1 MKYMKKNGKKLCFFL
16 PFLGIATLFL
26 FVPFMNMLRNSITGS
41 DGGFSLEH
49 FIEVFTKPI
58 YITAIQ
64 NSIWISVLSTVV
76 GLLVDFLLALALV
89 DLTQKKK
96 SWYLS
101 LLDLT
106 STFAGLP
113 LTFSF
118 ITILGTSGV
127 FVLISKNLGFGPLM
141 NYNLYSLE
149 GMFLVYLY
157 FQIPMGTLLLVPAFN
172 EIRKEWREAATLMN
186 CGPVRFWC
194 KIGIPV
200 MMPSIMGTFG
210 MLFANALT
218 AYTTPYLLINN
229 SIALLPIKIADMFV
243 GDVRQRPGLGSA
255 LSIVMLALILMVL
268 GITNLIKKYFEKG
281 KK

>member
-1 MKYMKKNGKKLCFFL
+1 
-16 PFLGIATLFL
+16 
-26 FVPFMNMLRNSITGS
+26 MNMLRNSITGS

-89 DLTQKKK
+89 NLTQKKK

-186 CGPVRFWC
+186 CGSVRFWC

>member
-89 DLTQKKK
+89 NLTQKKK
-96 SWYLS
+96 AWYLS

>member
-89 DLTQKKK
+89 NLTQKKK

-268 GITNLIKKYFEKG
+268 GITNLIKKYFEK
-281 KK
+281 

>member
-1 MKYMKKNGKKLCFFL
+1 MDELKKKGKKLCFFL
-16 PFLGIATLFL
+16 PFLCIATLFL
-26 FVPFMNMLRNSITGS
+26 FVPFINMVKNSVTGTA
-41 DGGFSLEH
+41 GGFSLEH
-49 FIEVFTKPI
+49 FADVFSKTI
-58 YITAIQ
+58 YISAIG
-64 NSIWISVLSTVV
+64 NSIKISIASTVV
-76 GLLVDFLLALALV
+76 GLIVDFLLAMAVVNLRK
-89 DLTQKKK
+89 KKK

-127 FVLISKNLGFGPLM
+127 FVLISKNLGFSPLM

-157 FQIPMGTLLLVPAFN
+157 FQIPMGTLLLLPAFA

-186 CGPVRFWC
+186 CGALRFWLR
-194 KIGIPV
+194 IGVPV
-200 MMPSIMGTFG
+200 MMPSILGTFG

-255 LSIVMLALILMVL
+255 LSIVMLAMILGVL
-268 GITNLIKKYFEKG
+268 GITNLVKRHFEKG